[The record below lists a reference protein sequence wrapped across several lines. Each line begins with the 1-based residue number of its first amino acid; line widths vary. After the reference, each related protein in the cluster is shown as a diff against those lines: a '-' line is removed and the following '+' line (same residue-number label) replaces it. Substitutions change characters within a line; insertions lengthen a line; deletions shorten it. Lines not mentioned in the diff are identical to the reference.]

1 MRDERGQNIVEFAM
15 VVPVFALIIF
25 AIFEFGN
32 AFRTQIQIQNAMREG
47 ARFAAIGGPANYHG
61 TGVTG
66 GGSTGC
72 PSQADIQTVIR
83 SAAAGLQ
90 VNVSAPT
97 YNPSPCG
104 ACTSLTNLP
113 ELTVSGSYSYTPI
126 TPIGSLAALFGGSS
140 TITLPAEQATVYYEG
155 CD

>member
-1 MRDERGQNIVEFAM
+1 MTNERGQNLVEFAL
-15 VVPVFALIIF
+15 VVPIFALTIF

-32 AFRTQIQIQNAMREG
+32 AFRTQIQLQNAMREG
-47 ARFAAIGGPANYHG
+47 SRFAAIGGPANYHG
-61 TGVTG
+61 TGVSG

-72 PSQADIQTVIR
+72 PSQADIQTVVR
-83 SAAAGLQ
+83 GAASGLAI
-90 VNVSAPT
+90 NVSAPT

-113 ELTVSGSYSYTPI
+113 ELTVSGSYGYTPI
-126 TPIGSLAALFGGSS
+126 TPIGGIVALLGKSL
-140 TITLPAEQATVYYEG
+140 TITLPTEQSTVYYEG